1 MISSIQSGDLEA
13 LHTHDQLLKE
23 MKHNRGFRLRSFRE
37 GPLTF
42 SPTYKYDR
50 RSNEFDTSE
59 KKRVPAWCDRVL
71 WRSRDPERVKQ
82 LHYRRY
88 EANVSDH
95 RPVSAAFAMTVKSVR
110 LDAWAKEKGIVQ
122 ELWLET
128 LTEQLADAREFY
140 VEQALI

>member
-1 MISSIQSGDLEA
+1 VISAIQSGDLEI

-42 SPTYKYDR
+42 VPTYKYDR
-50 RSNEFDTSE
+50 RSSEFDTSE
-59 KKRVPAWCDRVL
+59 KKRVPAWCDRIL

-95 RPVSAAFAMTVKSVR
+95 RPISAGFAMTVKSVR
-110 LDAWAKEKGIVQ
+110 ADAWARENALAQ
-122 ELWLET
+122 EAWLGTQVE
-128 LTEQLADAREFY
+128 LLASARVFY
-140 VEQALI
+140 VDQALI

>member
-1 MISSIQSGDLEA
+1 VISAIQSGDLEN

-23 MKHNRGFRLRSFRE
+23 MRYNRGFRLRSFRE

-42 SPTYKYDR
+42 VPTYKYDR
-50 RSNEFDTSE
+50 RSSAFDSSE

-71 WRSRDPERVKQ
+71 WRSRDPERVHQ
-82 LHYRRY
+82 LHYQRY

-95 RPVSAAFAMTVKSVR
+95 RPVSAAFATTVKSVR
-110 LDAWAKEKGIVQ
+110 LDARAREKALVEEAWLGTQV
-122 ELWLET
+122 EL
-128 LTEQLADAREFY
+128 LASAREFY